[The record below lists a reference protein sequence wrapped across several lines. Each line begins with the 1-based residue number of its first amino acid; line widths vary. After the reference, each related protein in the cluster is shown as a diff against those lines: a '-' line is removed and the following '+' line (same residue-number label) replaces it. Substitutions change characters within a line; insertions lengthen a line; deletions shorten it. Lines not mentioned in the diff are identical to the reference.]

1 MWSSLIHLDLTF
13 VQGDKNESFHI
24 LLQANCQLFQYHLL
38 KMLSFFPLDGF
49 SSLVKDQVT
58 MGVFVH
64 FWVLNSIPLVYLS
77 VAIPVPRSF
86 TTIALYY
93 NFRSGMVIPP
103 EVLLSL
109 RRVFAILGF
118 LLFQMNLRITFL
130 QFLSCQSMS
139 MGDLSIFGDHL

>member
-1 MWSSLIHLDLTF
+1 MWSSLIQLDLTL
-13 VQGDKNESFHI
+13 VQGDRNFSIHI
-24 LLQANCQLFQYHLL
+24 LLHDNNQLCQHHLL
-38 KMLSFFPLDGF
+38 EMLSFFSLDGF
-49 SSLVKDQVT
+49 TSSVEDQVT